1 VRYEIR
7 GELAR
12 RARELEAQGRKLIK
26 LNIGNPGAF
35 GFRAPEHLQRAIADD
50 MGRTDPYT
58 HQQGL
63 PVAREAIAGY
73 YARRGAPDAH
83 PDRVFVGNGVSEL
96 IDLSLRALLNPGDE
110 VLVPSPGLPAVVG
123 LDHPQRW
130 PPGVL
135 PLRAENGFQ
144 PDPSEIE
151 TLVSSRTRA
160 IVLINPNN
168 PSGASYPRELL
179 ERVVEIARRHNLLLL
194 VDEIYDQILYDDAVF
209 QPVAPLAGDHP
220 CLTFSG
226 LSKVHRACGWRVG
239 WAHLS
244 GDDARLGDFRAA
256 LDLLG
261 ALRLCANVPGQYAI
275 EAAVNGP
282 DTISEL
288 CTPGGRLYET
298 RRAVIEA
305 CEASEH
311 LSLVAPAGAL
321 YAFPAVVGAAA
332 KGFDDN
338 FALDLMN
345 NEGVLVVP
353 GSSFN
358 VPYRH
363 HFRVT
368 LMPEASVMRDVF
380 ARIDRVL
387 APCRGCDQGGAAEA
401 APLGGPERWRC
412 PYLALGDSYTIGEA
426 VAVEGRWPHQLAAA
440 LRAGRRPGRPADH
453 RHHRLDHRRARRRHR
468 RGRTQGPFDFV
479 QPAGRR
485 QQPVPRASAG

>member
-1 VRYEIR
+1 MPFDGPAPMSTNSPKPLAIRERLSEVRYEIR

-63 PVAREAIAGY
+63 PVAREAIASY

-83 PDRVFVGNGVSEL
+83 PDRVFLGNGVSEL

-110 VLVPSPGLPAVVG
+110 VLVPSP
-123 LDHPQRW
+123 DY
-130 PPGVL
+130 
-135 PLRAENGFQ
+135 PLWSASTILNDGRPVYYRCAPENGFQ

-261 ALRLCANVPGQYAI
+261 AL
-275 EAAVNGP
+275 
-282 DTISEL
+282 
-288 CTPGGRLYET
+288 GGRLYET

-332 KGFDDN
+332 KGFDDHN

-380 ARIDRVL
+380 ARIDRAL
-387 APCRGCDQGGAAEA
+387 A
-401 APLGGPERWRC
+401 
-412 PYLALGDSYTIGEA
+412 
-426 VAVEGRWPHQLAAA
+426 
-440 LRAGRRPGRPADH
+440 
-453 RHHRLDHRRARRRHR
+453 RRAEDATKVVPLKPRRS
-468 RGRTQGPFDFV
+468 V
-479 QPAGRR
+479 A
-485 QQPVPRASAG
+485 